1 MITMKRIFNFDNSY
15 ARLHKALFSR
25 SLPKKVRQPEL
36 LLYNELLAEELGLE
50 DLSPEERT
58 EILSGNV
65 LAKGSEPIAQAYC
78 GHQFG
83 YFTMLG
89 DGRAIL
95 LGEHITPFGERIDVQ
110 LKGAGRTPYSRSG
123 DGRAALG
130 PMLREYLMSE
140 AMHSLG
146 IETTRS
152 LAVVKTGEKVYRGLA
167 LDGAILT
174 RTAKSHIRVGTF
186 EYAAVMGELEVLKEL
201 ADYSILRHYPELR
214 LKTNPYLSFF
224 RTIMKQQISLVV
236 DWMRVGFV
244 HGVLNTDNVSIAG
257 ETIDYGPC
265 AFIDTYNSEAVFS
278 SIDTYGRYAYG
289 NQPGITRW
297 NLVRL
302 AESFIPLLVGTKI
315 EDGKGG
321 RIIKNKDEAME
332 VLNFE
337 LGGFMDEYNQKYYFM
352 MARKL
357 GFESFGEG
365 DEELINELLTLMQDY
380 AFDYT
385 NTFVYLRHML
395 LPLKFEARLLL
406 PLSEGALRVFN
417 LWAEKWKKSLLS
429 RTDKEKAVSVME
441 MENPIVIPR
450 NRFVDEAIKLAER
463 GDLSKFESL
472 FTLLQSPYDYE
483 GAELS
488 NLLPPKSDEP
498 FVTYCGT

>member
-1 MITMKRIFNFDNSY
+1 MMKHIFNFDNSY
-15 ARLHKALFSR
+15 ASLPEALFSR
-25 SLPKKVRQPEL
+25 VLPAKVRQPEL
-36 LLYNELLAEELGLE
+36 LIYNTAYAEKLGLGDLSEKEKVDVLSGRVLAE
-50 DLSPEERT
+50 
-58 EILSGNV
+58 
-65 LAKGSEPIAQAYC
+65 GSEPLAQAYC

-83 YFTMLG
+83 YFNMLG

-95 LGEHITPFGERIDVQ
+95 LGEHLSPRGDRVDVQ

-123 DGRAALG
+123 DGKASIG

-186 EYAAVMGELEVLKEL
+186 QYAAVLDELDTLRAL
-201 ADYSILRHYPELR
+201 ADYSILRHYPEVQKDR
-214 LKTNPYLSFF
+214 NPYLALF
-224 RTIMKQQISLVV
+224 RKVVEKQIALVT

-265 AFIDTYNSEAVFS
+265 AFIDTYSSEAVFS

-289 NQPGITRW
+289 KQPEITRW

-302 AESFIPLLVGTKI
+302 AETFIPLLIGT
-315 EDGKGG
+315 EVEEGKGEG
-321 RIIKNKDEAME
+321 CIENEDEAME
-332 VLNFE
+332 ALNLE
-337 LGGFMDEYNQKYYFM
+337 LSRFMDDYDESYYAM
-352 MARKL
+352 MAKKL
-357 GFESFGEG
+357 GFERFIEG
-365 DEELINELLTLMQDY
+365 DEEMINELLSLIEDY

-385 NTFVYLRHML
+385 NTFVYLRHIL
-395 LPLKFEARLLL
+395 KPLKFDAHLLL
-406 PLSEGALRVFN
+406 PEEGKGFGLFS
-417 LWAEKWKKSLLS
+417 LWAEKWKKALLG
-429 RTDKEKAVSVME
+429 RAHVEEAIARME
-441 MENPIVIPR
+441 AHNPILIPR
-450 NRFVDEAIKLAER
+450 NLLVDEAIKLAE
-463 GDLSKFESL
+463 GEDLSKFE
-472 FTLLQSPYDYE
+472 TLLSRILKPYDYDVK
-483 GAELS
+483 GMDY
-488 NLLPPKSDEP
+488 LLTPKSDKP